1 MGMHMTWRFVS
12 SCSKK
17 ISLVEQFLGNDS
29 VQDVVFIGPRQ
40 KYTPSACLTGTLCET
55 LKKLQSYVEVSL
67 DEGRKISDASLWTV
81 YTVIVARRQY
91 TQGGE
96 GIEHYT
102 RAVNAWSGCTH
113 TVHTLIGKLSQDNI
127 LKFRLSSTK
136 VKVKRIENH
145 MMTPLSEILYQ
156 GSASGGYETKSLFGQ
171 HIRNMA
177 GPIGGCEGVPMLPL
191 VHFLGS

>member
-1 MGMHMTWRFVS
+1 MTWRFVS

-17 ISLVEQFLGNDS
+17 TILVEQFLGKDS
-29 VQDVVFIGPRQ
+29 VKDALLISPLES
-40 KYTPSACLTGTLCET
+40 YDPSACMTGTLRET
-55 LKKLQSYVEVSL
+55 LKKLMSYVEVSL
-67 DEGRKISDASLWTV
+67 REGHKVSDASLWTV
-81 YTVIVARRQY
+81 YTVVVARRQY

-102 RAVNAWSGCTH
+102 RAITSWSGCTH
-113 TVHTLIGKLSQDNI
+113 TVHTLIGKLSKDN

-136 VKVKRIENH
+136 VKVKRIEGH
-145 MMTPLSEILYQ
+145 MIAPLSEILHH
-156 GSASGGYETKSLFGQ
+156 GSSSGGYETKSLLGQ